1 MIIKIKDVNI
11 NYVRY
16 GKKEKPAIVF
26 LHGWGQNIEMM
37 TPLGDARKEKND
49 VVIIDLPGFG
59 RSEEPKYAWQLMDY
73 VDMLKELFDKL
84 NIINP
89 ILVGHSFGGRISLAY
104 ASMYNVD
111 KMILFGS
118 PFKKEVTTDSF
129 KTKLLKTAKKI
140 PLLNNLEEF
149 AKKHIGSTDYRN
161 ATPVMRE
168 ILVNT
173 VNYDLTEDIKKIKCS
188 TLLIW
193 GTLDEAVPLNRAY
206 ELKDLISDC
215 GIVEYEGC
223 THYAYLERLKQTIKI
238 MDSFLG

>member
-49 VVIIDLPGFG
+49 VVSIDLPGFG

-140 PLLNNLEEF
+140 PLLNNL
-149 AKKHIGSTDYRN
+149 
-161 ATPVMRE
+161 
-168 ILVNT
+168 
-173 VNYDLTEDIKKIKCS
+173 
-188 TLLIW
+188 
-193 GTLDEAVPLNRAY
+193 
-206 ELKDLISDC
+206 
-215 GIVEYEGC
+215 
-223 THYAYLERLKQTIKI
+223 
-238 MDSFLG
+238 